1 MRVLMIGVNHKTASV
16 ETRERLA
23 FAGSGADELLEQF
36 RASYP
41 QAEAV
46 LLSTCN
52 RTELYVA
59 RPSHEAPSFD
69 DVAQFLAKRSQ
80 LTVEQIV
87 NVLIQAE
94 GDDAVEHLMRVA
106 CGLDSMVLGEPQIL
120 GQVKRAYEQ
129 SNRNQAVGPVLHKCF
144 QHVIAGAKTIRTET
158 GIDAGKLSVGSV
170 AVDFA
175 RQIFETFHDKN
186 VLAIGAGDMAKV
198 TLTHLMA
205 LEPRRLVVANRTPAR
220 AQALVEMLGIADG
233 KGRAAPL
240 DRLSELLIEADIVV
254 SSTGAPEPI
263 ITHALL
269 KPVMKSRRSRPLFLI
284 DIAVP
289 RDVARDVQSL
299 ENVYSY
305 NLDDLQQVV
314 TDTLG
319 ARTEQV
325 RACEVLIK
333 ESVKKC
339 LTQLQ
344 HRDVGQVIRALRTKL
359 HAVGEAEM
367 LRTGRKLQ
375 SQGASAEEIARILE
389 EHNHRLINKI
399 LHIPLSKLDTSDHQ
413 APIGYYAAAL
423 KKLFELEETGH
434 GTGGAGQG
442 PAAGEP
448 ATGEADAGREGRIN
462 PAASAGE
469 KGRP

>member
-16 ETRERLA
+16 EMRERLA
-23 FAGSGADELLEQF
+23 FSGSLADELLEQF

-41 QAEAV
+41 SAEAV

-52 RTELYVA
+52 RTEIYVA
-59 RPSHEAPSFD
+59 RASHEAPSAE
-69 DVAQFLAKRSQ
+69 DVAQFLARRSG
-80 LTVEQIV
+80 LTLEQV
-87 NVLIQAE
+87 SGVLIQWE
-94 GDDAVEHLMRVA
+94 GDDAVEHLLKVA

-129 SNRNQAVGPVLHKCF
+129 SNRNQAVGPVLHKTF
-144 QHVIAGAKTIRTET
+144 QHAIAGAKTIRTQT
-158 GIDAGKLSVGSV
+158 GIDAGRLSVGSV

-175 RQIFETFHDKN
+175 RQIFETFGDKN

-198 TLTHLMA
+198 TLRHLLE
-205 LEPRRLVVANRTPAR
+205 LEPRRLVVANRTVAK
-220 AQALVEMLGIADG
+220 AQALVEMLGINDG
-233 KGRAAPL
+233 RGRAAPL
-240 DRLSELLIEADIVV
+240 DDLAGLLVEADIVV
-254 SSTGAPEPI
+254 SSTGAAQPI
-263 ITHALL
+263 ITHGLL

-289 RDVARDVQSL
+289 RDVASDVQSL

-305 NLDDLQQVV
+305 NLDDLQRVV
-314 TDTLG
+314 NETLG
-319 ARTEQV
+319 SRTELV
-325 RACEVLIK
+325 RACESLIK
-333 ESVKKC
+333 ESARKC

-344 HRDVGQVIRALRTKL
+344 HRDVGQVIRALKTKL

-367 LRTGRKLQ
+367 LRTGRKLA
-375 SQGASAEEIARILE
+375 SPGASPEEIARILE

-423 KKLFELEETGH
+423 KKLFELDAPTGPASGLGEETQKAKPESGLSLE
-434 GTGGAGQG
+434 GQ
-442 PAAGEP
+442 
-448 ATGEADAGREGRIN
+448 TN
-462 PAASAGE
+462 PAGAGE
-469 KGRP
+469 KGRA

>member
-1 MRVLMIGVNHKTASV
+1 MRVLMIGVNHRTASV

-23 FAGSGADELLEQF
+23 FAGSAVDELLEAF
-36 RASYP
+36 SAAYP
-41 QAEAV
+41 NAEAV

-52 RTELYVA
+52 RTEFYVA
-59 RPSHEAPSFD
+59 RASHESPS
-69 DVAQFLAKRSQ
+69 VEEITAFLGGRSQ
-80 LTVEQIV
+80 LSREEVAGA
-87 NVLIQAE
+87 LFHAE
-94 GDDAVEHLMRVA
+94 GDAAVEHLLRVA

-129 SNRNQAVGPVLHKCF
+129 SNRSQSVGPVLHKCF
-144 QHVIAGAKTIRTET
+144 QHAIAGAKAIRNET
-158 GIDAGKLSVGSV
+158 GIGAGRLSVASV

-175 RQIFETFHDKN
+175 RQIFETFGDKN
-186 VLAIGAGDMAKV
+186 VLAIGAGEMAKA
-198 TLTHLMA
+198 TLRHLME
-205 LEPRRLVVANRTPAR
+205 LEPRQLVIANRTLGR
-220 AQALVEMLGIADG
+220 AQGLAEGLGLAPG
-233 KGRAAPL
+233 KVRAAPL
-240 DRLSELLIEADIVV
+240 DNLAGLLVDADIVV
-254 SSTGAPEPI
+254 TSTGAPEPI

-305 NLDDLQQVV
+305 NMDDLQQVV
-314 TDTLG
+314 SETLG
-319 ARTEQV
+319 ARAEQV
-325 RACEVLIK
+325 KACEALIK
-333 ESVKKC
+333 ESAQKC

-367 LRTGRKLQ
+367 LRTGRKLA

-413 APIGYYAAAL
+413 APIGYYASAL
-423 KKLFELEETGH
+423 KKLFELEEMGH
-434 GTGGAGQG
+434 GGVGEEAKGPELDAPVEPGA
-442 PAAGEP
+442 A
-448 ATGEADAGREGRIN
+448 
-462 PAASAGE
+462 AGE